1 MNGVDGKKYVKI
13 RYVEE
18 TARLCDWASLNPSG
32 IKTLSTLIVDF
43 SDKGAEMVQSLLG
56 TYRVYSFLS
65 YQTIVAAVAFVV
77 AGVVRRRSQMF
88 DRAVVA
94 ALVALISILG
104 TICVIRPLLVILHE
118 SLDVIQANDG
128 SRSETPLTG
137 MVLVLVISLVGGEH
151 TQKTDYY
158 TV

>member
-1 MNGVDGKKYVKI
+1 M
-13 RYVEE
+13 
-18 TARLCDWASLNPSG
+18 ASLNPSG

-43 SDKGAEMVQSLLG
+43 SDKGADMVQSLLG

-65 YQTIVAAVAFVV
+65 FQIIVVAVAFVV

-104 TICVIRPLLVILHE
+104 TICVIRPLLIIMQE
-118 SLDVIQANDG
+118 SLDVIQAND
-128 SRSETPLTG
+128 SSQSETPLTG
-137 MVLVLVISLVGGEH
+137 MVLVSFISFDGGEN
-151 TQKTDYY
+151 TQKTEYYY
-158 TV
+158 TVYKYRERVLKTNNDRKK